1 MPTPATRITT
11 ASGLASTDP
20 QPYEAPADASNWPHV
35 QPNGRE
41 YLVEHNGSV
50 FVALSRSA
58 AEAIAHRMAAPRARD
73 RNRSI
78 PGRR

>member
-1 MPTPATRITT
+1 MTPSSLESI
-11 ASGLASTDP
+11 DP
-20 QPYEAPADASNWPHV
+20 LPYEAPADASKGPHV

-50 FVALSRSA
+50 FVALSRSE
-58 AEAIAHRMAAPRARD
+58 AEAIAHRMAAPRAGD

-78 PGRR
+78 LGRR